1 VECCK
6 NASSLQEEH
15 FMFTTT
21 SWSIWRSRNA
31 SFWENVFARVVE
43 VIYCGNVLLKKWRE
57 ALQENGKF

>member
-1 VECCK
+1 
-6 NASSLQEEH
+6 
-15 FMFTTT
+15 MFTTT